1 MENATDEI
9 IKRLEY
15 DWPLWE
21 IWVVR
26 RVVADPVWCARRTDI
41 HRRVLNAGSSDAL
54 ADYFEE
60 ASTQ

>member
-1 MENATDEI
+1 MGNANDELI
-9 IKRLEY
+9 ERLEY

-26 RVVADPVWCARRTDI
+26 RVVGDPVWCARRRDNR
-41 HRRVLNAGSSDAL
+41 RRVLNATSPDVL
-54 ADYFEE
+54 AEDLEE